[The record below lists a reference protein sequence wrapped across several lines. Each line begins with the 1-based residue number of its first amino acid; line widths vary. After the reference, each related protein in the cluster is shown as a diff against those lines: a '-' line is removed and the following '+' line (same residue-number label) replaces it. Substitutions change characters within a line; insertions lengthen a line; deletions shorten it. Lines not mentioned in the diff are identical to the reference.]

1 MNHCKTIADL
11 SESFDYLSY
20 ICEEESLV
28 CNICATYPSQCG
40 SHTPGSFTY
49 NIKNDDIY
57 KSTKVLSR
65 DFRNLKTH
73 VKRHF
78 DNEVHL
84 KNDCDWQKKEI
95 YKGNC
100 ETEEHAIG
108 MRVARLC

>member
-40 SHTPGSFTY
+40 SHTPGSFTD

-78 DNEVHL
+78 DNIGKKKKFIKATVKQ
-84 KNDCDWQKKEI
+84 KNMQSVCGSQDYVKQV
-95 YKGNC
+95 
-100 ETEEHAIG
+100 T
-108 MRVARLC
+108 

>member
-28 CNICATYPSQCG
+28 CNIYATCPSQCS
-40 SHTPGSFTY
+40 SHTPGSFID

-84 KNDCDWQKKEI
+84 NNDCDWQKKEI